1 MKLWNLLIIGAGPA
15 GLNAAIAAAEEG
27 LKVKIID
34 EFTKVGG
41 RLLGQ
46 LHQESKGNWWN
57 GIEVATGL
65 HEKAVHLGV
74 KIECGVSVYDLEQ
87 SEFGWKAYTSQ
98 GIEKTDKLLLAT
110 GATEVP
116 NPIPGW
122 TIPGVMSIGAAQV
135 MGNVHRVKPGNTCV
149 IIGANVLSIAIANE
163 LKLCGVDVKE
173 IIIPQANTNLSDNG
187 TPEKVMESF
196 MRLTHM
202 APTVL
207 LRQAGKVAKYI
218 HPSFAVKFYPKNG
231 IKLFDIPIK
240 IKTAATEILGESKV
254 TGVKTVNV
262 RPNGEII
269 SNTEKIIEADF
280 VCIAGGLA
288 PLPELAALSGCVFKY
303 VRELGGH
310 VPIHSERMETN
321 VENLFVAGNITG
333 VENAKIA
340 MAQGTVAGLTIASEI
355 NGNKLQM
362 ESLIEKA
369 VAAVRKE
376 RDEALI
382 QFQPNIAEARDLIY
396 QEFELEDRNMESP
409 KRSIS

>member
-46 LHQESKGNWWN
+46 LHQESTGNWWN

-135 MGNVHRVKPGNTCV
+135 MGNVHRVKPG
-149 IIGANVLSIAIANE
+149 
-163 LKLCGVDVKE
+163 
-173 IIIPQANTNLSDNG
+173 
-187 TPEKVMESF
+187 
-196 MRLTHM
+196 MRYYWCQCTFNCN
-202 APTVL
+202 
-207 LRQAGKVAKYI
+207 
-218 HPSFAVKFYPKNG
+218 S
-231 IKLFDIPIK
+231 
-240 IKTAATEILGESKV
+240 
-254 TGVKTVNV
+254 
-262 RPNGEII
+262 
-269 SNTEKIIEADF
+269 
-280 VCIAGGLA
+280 
-288 PLPELAALSGCVFKY
+288 
-303 VRELGGH
+303 
-310 VPIHSERMETN
+310 
-321 VENLFVAGNITG
+321 
-333 VENAKIA
+333 
-340 MAQGTVAGLTIASEI
+340 
-355 NGNKLQM
+355 
-362 ESLIEKA
+362 
-369 VAAVRKE
+369 
-376 RDEALI
+376 
-382 QFQPNIAEARDLIY
+382 
-396 QEFELEDRNMESP
+396 
-409 KRSIS
+409 

>member
-1 MKLWNLLIIGAGPA
+1 MWNLLIIGAGPA

-27 LKVKIID
+27 LKVKVID

-46 LHQESKGNWWN
+46 LHQESKDNWWN
-57 GIEVATGL
+57 GIEVANRL
-65 HEKAVHLGV
+65 HEQAVHLGV

-87 SEFGWKAYTSQ
+87 AEFGWKAYTSQ
-98 GIEKTDKLLLAT
+98 GMEKTDKLLLAT

-116 NPIPGW
+116 TPIPGW

-163 LKLCGVDVKE
+163 LKLCGVNVKE
-173 IIIPQANTNLSDNG
+173 IIIPQANANLSDNG

-202 APTVL
+202 APTIL
-207 LRQAGKVAKYI
+207 LRQAGKFATFI

-269 SNTEKIIEADF
+269 PNTEKITKADF

-288 PLPELAALSGCVFKY
+288 PLSELAALSGCVFKY

-396 QEFELEDRNMESP
+396 QEFELEDRNMERP

>member
-46 LHQESKGNWWN
+46 LHQESTGNWWN

-288 PLPELAALSGCVFKY
+288 PLPELVALSGCVFKY